1 MLSISNMTSEQA
13 AHYHKQDQNYYSQN
27 NAEIG
32 QWQGKAAEALGLNGA
47 IDHAQFKRLCHGIN
61 PYSDEVLVNT
71 SKRAGTDLTFSAP
84 KSVSMLMELS
94 SKEDELAIRQAH
106 DLAVSKAIEQIEANY
121 SQTREQFNG
130 YRETINTGNLCVAK
144 FQHDASRELEP
155 QLHTHAFVLNMTQK
169 SNGEWRALHND
180 ELFKNKLY
188 LGQVY
193 RNELALQL
201 KELGYSIEVTNA
213 KQGLFEIKGVSKK
226 LMDSFSQRAKQV
238 ESKLKELKKEYPNA
252 KEGDLI
258 QMAKLDSRKA
268 KDKTA
273 DRTVI
278 RADNINKAKE
288 IVNIKEML
296 LNVKN
301 QSQEHT
307 VLSSKEILNQAK
319 TILTDKESV
328 FTKEELLKEG
338 MKLSLGVYKRED
350 FEEAIK
356 IDSELVNFE
365 KNIYSTKEMIGIEK
379 QIIKQAK
386 QGQNSYR
393 SIETNESKVNSA
405 LSKYTLTAGQAAA
418 AKEILTNHDMIL
430 NIQGDAGV
438 GKTFML
444 NAVNEY
450 INQIQDENKP
460 ELVGL
465 SFTGKA
471 ADEIEKEANIK
482 SSTLHSF
489 LSQKEFKNNQI
500 YIVDEASMVG
510 SKQMHELMQKA
521 QETKSKIVLIGD
533 IKQFQTISAGGIFE
547 QLQKQEFVKTVEMS
561 ESMRAKTVLM
571 KSLYADI
578 KNKDIVNAFNRLNDN
593 NMVKQTTQI
602 EEVKNE
608 YLKQQEE
615 QKETLLL
622 VSKNKDRSLLNEL
635 IRDELKERIKD
646 EVKMEIK
653 EAITLQ
659 DTEKFFAQY
668 YEEGQNVFINK
679 AIDGLKAGSE
689 ALIKSVN
696 HQTNILTLL
705 SNNKEIEVD
714 LTKQGLSISLFTTLE
729 KSFGV
734 GEKITFTKNDKKFDI
749 KNGQIATVLEI
760 KDNIMKV
767 LNGNKE
773 LSIDT
778 KQYNYFD
785 YGYAITDYKAQ
796 GQTAQ
801 NVIAMVDSDMS
812 NLNSFYVQV
821 TRAKEGV
828 KIFTDSIEK
837 LQENTQNTQIKT
849 STLEF
854 LKLQLNKG
862 NEHEIRNIS
871 RILEQASEKF
881 RNKLGSVKR
890 DFTNLIQRTKEG
902 FQQGR
907 ENFKRDIRK
916 YREEINEYRKSTETS
931 QNLNVVK
938 DIIKSNK
945 YEQSNEITQEIRR

>member
-27 NAEIG
+27 GEIG

-47 IDHAQFKRLCHGIN
+47 IDHAQFERLCHGIN
-61 PYSDEVLVNT
+61 PNSDEVLVNT

-84 KSVSMLMELS
+84 KSVSMIMELS

-106 DLAVSKAIEQIEANY
+106 DLAVSKAIAHIEENY

-130 YRETINTGNLCVAK
+130 FRETINTGNLCVAK
-144 FQHDASRELEP
+144 FQHDTSRELDP

-169 SNGEWRALHND
+169 ENGEWRALHND

-213 KQGLFEIKGVSKK
+213 KQGLFEVKGVSKE

-238 ESKLKELKKEYPNA
+238 ESKLEELKKEYPNA

-268 KDKTA
+268 KDKTV

-288 IVNIKEML
+288 IVNIEEML

-328 FTKEELLKEG
+328 FTKEELLKES
-338 MKLSLGVYKRED
+338 MKLSLGTYNKDD

-365 KNIYSTKEMIGIEK
+365 KNIYSTKEMIEIEK
-379 QIIKQAK
+379 QIIEQAK

-393 SIETNESKVNSA
+393 SIETNDSKVNSA

-438 GKTFML
+438 GKTYML
-444 NAVNEY
+444 NVVNEY
-450 INQIQDENKP
+450 VNQSSTKYTLQ
-460 ELVGL
+460 GL

-547 QLQKQEFVKTVEMS
+547 QLQKQAFVKTVEMT

-593 NMVKQTTQI
+593 DMVKQTTQI

-668 YEEGQNVFINK
+668 YKEGQNVFINK

-714 LTKQGLSISLFTTLE
+714 LTKQGNKLSLFTTLE

-785 YGYAITDYKAQ
+785 YGYALTDYKSQ

-837 LQENTQNTQIKT
+837 LQENTQNQQVKG
-849 STLEF
+849 STLEYLHDNAMQSSNRF
-854 LKLQLNKG
+854 EAAQKNV
-862 NEHEIRNIS
+862 ISMNIS
-871 RILEQASEKF
+871 DGYSL
-881 RNKLGSVKR
+881 
-890 DFTNLIQRTKEG
+890 
-902 FQQGR
+902 
-907 ENFKRDIRK
+907 
-916 YREEINEYRKSTETS
+916 
-931 QNLNVVK
+931 
-938 DIIKSNK
+938 
-945 YEQSNEITQEIRR
+945 